1 MHELASC
8 FCPYRLYPHDTLCTY
23 GAKQLK
29 LLQLA
34 FFSPPVPF
42 VNDKYIREK
51 VQVY

>member
-1 MHELASC
+1 
-8 FCPYRLYPHDTLCTY
+8 
-23 GAKQLK
+23 
-29 LLQLA
+29 LQLA